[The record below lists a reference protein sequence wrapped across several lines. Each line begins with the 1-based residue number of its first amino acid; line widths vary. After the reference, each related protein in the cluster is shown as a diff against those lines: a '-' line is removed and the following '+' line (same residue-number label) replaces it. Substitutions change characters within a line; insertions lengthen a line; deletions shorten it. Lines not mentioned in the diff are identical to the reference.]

1 MYRNEPFIRFMMDPN
16 GLFRYPDPKLVIGS
30 NFVDLGFAIDRH
42 VNRVVAIGA
51 IDNLIKGAAGNAI
64 QSMNI
69 MMGYPENAG
78 LNSAPLRLV

>member
-1 MYRNEPFIRFMMDPN
+1 M
-16 GLFRYPDPKLVIGS
+16 
-30 NFVDLGFAIDRH
+30 DLGFAIDRH